1 MASGDCDTCISPIHP
16 LSSIAHLLAAR
27 VWVAYRTP
35 PCCTCL
41 GCPFVF
47 DPLSPFPPSMDLIA
61 PFKHSGHLQG
71 SDGSM
76 AAPAVVAAP
85 PAGAAAMAGLDPAL
99 LQLLMTKPGQ

>member
-1 MASGDCDTCISPIHP
+1 M
-16 LSSIAHLLAAR
+16 
-27 VWVAYRTP
+27 
-35 PCCTCL
+35 
-41 GCPFVF
+41 F
-47 DPLSPFPPSMDLIA
+47 DPLSPFPPSIYPTA

-71 SDGSM
+71 SAGSI